1 MSSSNPKGWK
11 WYRRG
16 NTFYDRRRYEEAIER
31 YDKAIEINPNLFE
44 AWKKKGDAFCGL
56 EKYDDGINCYDKA
69 LKISNTD
76 DPEILK
82 CKLDAITKL
91 GAFNEKYEHY
101 YDALECYN
109 RVLEADPNNFG
120 ACIGKSNTLYTLKK
134 YKESLAWYNRVLE
147 VDPNDIQVW
156 NRKGTI
162 LCFLK
167 KYEES
172 RQCYDK
178 VKELNP
184 NEDNT
189 MIWHERGNAFYELKR
204 YNEAIKCYDKI
215 IEICKKDPYS
225 PRISCNEAIEAT
237 KGYEKAIK
245 KNPDSN
251 NNTDL
256 WYNKGLFHEHVR
268 HKIEALK
275 CYDKIIEINPNH
287 VKAWI
292 KKGLIHEGWGSWDD
306 AIKCYDKAVEIN
318 SNYENNVADVW
329 LHLCYIFAIPYG
341 CRLDI
346 DGPTERLEKA
356 LEFINKA
363 LSGESKYTDN
373 PYVWRSKG
381 EILHCLKRYDEAIKC
396 YDKALE
402 IDPNY
407 NSALVYKEIAFQKLG
422 KHEDARKCF
431 DQRKSPDTTKKYE
444 ILSNNIVIFDGT
456 LLDRLVNDQW
466 W

>member
-1 MSSSNPKGWK
+1 M
-11 WYRRG
+11 
-16 NTFYDRRRYEEAIER
+16 
-31 YDKAIEINPNLFE
+31 
-44 AWKKKGDAFCGL
+44 
-56 EKYDDGINCYDKA
+56 
-69 LKISNTD
+69 
-76 DPEILK
+76 
-82 CKLDAITKL
+82 
-91 GAFNEKYEHY
+91 
-101 YDALECYN
+101 
-109 RVLEADPNNFG
+109 
-120 ACIGKSNTLYTLKK
+120 
-134 YKESLAWYNRVLE
+134 
-147 VDPNDIQVW
+147 W

-184 NEDNT
+184 NEDNA

-306 AIKCYDKAVEIN
+306 AIKCYNKAVEIN
-318 SNYENNVADVW
+318 SNYENNANVW
-329 LHLCYIFAIPYG
+329 LHLCYIFSFPYG

-346 DGPTERLEKA
+346 DGSTERLEKA

-363 LSGESKYTDN
+363 LSGEPKYAGN
-373 PYVWRSKG
+373 PYVWKSKG
-381 EILHCLKRYDEAIKC
+381 EILHRLKRYDEALIC

-407 NSALVYKEIAFQKLG
+407 NSAHFCKGIALQKLG
-422 KHEDARKCF
+422 KDDDTRNRYF
-431 DQRKSPDTTKKYE
+431 YLQSRGSDTTEKYE
-444 ILSNNIVIFDGT
+444 ISKFDGT
-456 LLDRLVNDQW
+456 LLDSIVNQW